1 MKSEI
6 ITTLFKSFEDI
17 RHERDGVEYW
27 YARELQVLLEYREW
41 RNFTNVIDKAKQ
53 ACEGVGQP
61 LEDHFVDVNKM
72 VQLGSGANRNI
83 KDILLTRYACYLI
96 AQNGDPSKTEIAF
109 VQTYFAIQTRKQE
122 LIEKRLLEVDRLTAR
137 QKLTESE
144 KALSQVIFERG
155 VNSKSFA
162 NIRSMGDA
170 ALFGGYTTSGMKD
183 KLGVPAKRP
192 LADFLP
198 TLLIKGKDFATELTS
213 HNVVE
218 NDLTGDF
225 AISREHIDNNA
236 AVRGMLLKRGV
247 TPENLP
253 PAEDVNKIK
262 RRHESERKK
271 LNKGPKS

>member
-6 ITTLFKSFEDI
+6 ITTLFKSFEDL

-27 YARELQVLLEYREW
+27 YARELQTLLEYTQW

-53 ACEGVGQP
+53 ACEGVGQSVS
-61 LEDHFVDVNKM
+61 DHFADVSKM
-72 VQLGSGANRNI
+72 VKLGSGAERPI
-83 KDILLTRYACYLI
+83 GDIALTRYACYLI
-96 AQNGDPSKTEIAF
+96 AQNGDPGKPEIAF
-109 VQTYFAIQTRKQE
+109 AQTYFALQTRKQE
-122 LIEKRLLEVDRLTAR
+122 LIEARLLEVDRLTAR

-144 KALSQVIFERG
+144 KALSKVIFDRG
-155 VNSKSFA
+155 VNEKSFA

-218 NDLTGDF
+218 NDLHGDS
-225 AISREHIDNNA
+225 AIGREHTDNNA

-247 TPENLP
+247 TPEELP
-253 PAEDVNKIK
+253 AAEDVKKIK
-262 RRHESERKK
+262 RRHDTELKK
-271 LNKGPKS
+271 LNKGPT